1 MLKINASG
9 GSYCRLLALALLV
22 SGCGGGGGGGSSVTP
37 VPPVVTPPVTP
48 PPASM
53 VPAAPATGAIL
64 YTDATVLRPLVDGA
78 VWTYRGSISG
88 PGKTTPKVYVNVVKQ
103 ASVPQGGMTE
113 SVSNL
118 FDEGADSG
126 RVYVAGGSIKLEQ
139 TLQFTPTPAGSVPV
153 TDTELNSPVLQNHQ
167 YTVLEKNNISSGT
180 DADQDGKIDLM
191 DVAAYR
197 TVVGNETVNLP
208 NMPAVTALRVD
219 ITNLFRVTYSSNGK
233 YSDVVKISQ
242 SAWYAPGIGLVR
254 QRIVS
259 PTSSGID
266 EVADEVLV
274 SWDGVNKG
282 IGAMPAQELRVPAG
296 GQYAGSVV
304 RRVIENTTFTEHG
317 VLRIQPEFDGND
329 PTGQSSF
336 QFLLIDKRGQATKLV
351 SHLNIA
357 QPERYTMVRT
367 TNGFAEISHDRLFL
381 FDRQAQL
388 LNGAQGTAYD
398 PVASTYFNSRM
409 LNFALADDGDGF
421 LVLMHRSYLNASFNT
436 EGHIVLR
443 KFDYQ
448 GQPMGAETILGN
460 TNGRDPIWPWLSVT
474 AGQLIATWDDG
485 NTVKYAVR
493 SSPQAVPVV
502 RQINN
507 MPSQTQI
514 KPLALNQPGR
524 YALSWQ
530 GVSASVPLHAG
541 LLLDGDFNPRFSA
554 NNTDW
559 TREALSAQWGG
570 KYEWSNYAMSASDE
584 RIAISSLVTDKLY
597 PESEQGRLLV
607 LADYPATTAA
617 WSQQAPRLIRFQ
629 PDIRMDSI
637 TSFKQ
642 FVFDDRVVVVVINP
656 DNLKTAVVWRR

>member
-22 SGCGGGGGGGSSVTP
+22 SGCGGGGGSSVTP

-53 VPAAPATGAIL
+53 VPAAPVAGAVL

-103 ASVPQGGMTE
+103 ASAAQGGMTE

-259 PTSSGID
+259 PTNSGID

-282 IGAMPAQELRVPAG
+282 IGAMLAQELKVPAG
-296 GQYAGSVV
+296 SQYAGSVV
-304 RRVIENTTFTEHG
+304 RRVIENTTFADHG
-317 VLRIQPEFDGND
+317 VLRIQPEFDSND
-329 PTGQSSF
+329 KYGQSSF

-357 QPERYTMVRT
+357 QPERYTMIRT
-367 TNGFAEISHDRLFL
+367 ADGFAEISHDRLFL
-381 FDRQAQL
+381 FDKQAQL
-388 LNGAQGTAYD
+388 LNGPQGTAYN
-398 PVASTYFNSRM
+398 PAASAYFNSGM
-409 LNFALADDGDGF
+409 LNFSLADDGDGF
-421 LVLMHRSYLNASFNT
+421 LVLMHRSYLNASFST
-436 EGHIVLR
+436 QGHIVLR
-443 KFDYQ
+443 KFSYQ
-448 GQPMGAETILGN
+448 GQPMGTETILSN

-474 AGQLIATWDDG
+474 DGQMLATWDEG

-493 SSPQAVPVV
+493 TSPQAVPVV

-507 MPSQTQI
+507 TPSQTHI
-514 KPLALNQPGR
+514 TPLALKQAGR

-530 GVSASVPLHAG
+530 SNGAGVPLHAG
-541 LLLDGDFNPRFSA
+541 LLLDGDFNPRFSDG
-554 NNTDW
+554 NTDW
-559 TREALSAQWGG
+559 SKEALSAQWGG
-570 KYEWSNYAMSASDE
+570 KYDWSSYAISASDD
-584 RIAISSLVTDKLY
+584 RIAISSMVMDKLY

-607 LADYPATTAA
+607 LADYPATTTA
-617 WSQQAPRLIRFQ
+617 WSRQMPRLIRFQ
-629 PDIRMDSI
+629 PDIRLDGF
-637 TSFKQ
+637 TNFKQ
-642 FVFDDRVVVVVINP
+642 FVFDDRVVVVMINA
-656 DNLKTAVVWRR
+656 DYLKTAVVWRR